1 MVGQGKSPKDIHI
14 LVPRTNDWYF
24 TLQKRTLQKLLSSEF
39 VDEEIVL
46 DYLDGPQ
53 RNPCSLTRRLRT
65 QGGEDNVTL
74 EAERGVMRPQ
84 AKECRQPLEAGPGK
98 EQLPPQSLR
107 RECGQ
112 ADA

>member
-1 MVGQGKSPKDIHI
+1 M
-14 LVPRTNDWYF
+14 
-24 TLQKRTLQKLLSSEF
+24 LSSEF

-74 EAERGVMRPQ
+74 EAERGVMRPR
-84 AKECRQPLEAGPGK
+84 AKECWQPPEAGLGK
-98 EQLPPQSLR
+98 EQLPPQSLQ